1 MLIKQVDN
9 NLVKEIPFLKQKKKS
24 LFLKH
29 WNVRKQRFFQETKQ
43 ESELIGIIKGNIEE
57 SLDRNKIKDLLK
69 ENKIFEEGLDKMRDF
84 KRIVHILLFF
94 WLSKTICKHVWKR
107 FNFSINTE
115 QQKGN
120 LKRNN
125 TVWNRVFLKNQSGQ
139 N

>member
-29 WNVRKQRFFQETKQ
+29 LNVRKQRFFQETKQ

-84 KRIVHILLFF
+84 KRIVHILLVF

>member
-69 ENKIFEEGLDKMRDF
+69 EKKYLK
-84 KRIVHILLFF
+84 K
-94 WLSKTICKHVWKR
+94 VWIR
-107 FNFSINTE
+107 
-115 QQKGN
+115 
-120 LKRNN
+120 
-125 TVWNRVFLKNQSGQ
+125 
-139 N
+139 